1 MQSKHLNLLINTG
14 AVLVGIVVVG
24 YVAYAAL
31 HTEVEQPCSMRY
43 PPATRFS
50 LQTAQ
55 GKPLTAI
62 ELQARA
68 GSRDLGVIDNAAV
81 VRVDG
86 GPSPEALEV
95 KLRRLP
101 GSADMSD
108 QARNGIEFRWSPP
121 GIAGASSACLS
132 YSVWFPD
139 KFVFGSGGVLPGVFG
154 GERTAQRRD
163 AGTDQ
168 LSITPQWD
176 NHGKPMLVIAVE
188 GSEPTGQSGG
198 AAFTTDQWI
207 RVEQE
212 VVLNEPGRDDGVVRL
227 WIDGSLVVEDH
238 RLVLRNDANTL
249 LAGILASVGY
259 GRAPDAPG
267 MLRLS
272 PFGIAWQ

>member
-14 AVLVGIVVVG
+14 AVLVGAIVVG
-24 YVAYAAL
+24 YVAYSAL
-31 HTEVEQPCSMRY
+31 RTEVEQPCSTRY

-86 GPSPEALEV
+86 APSPEALEV

-108 QARNGIEFRWSPP
+108 RARNGIEFLWSPP
-121 GIAGASSACLS
+121 GVAGASSACLS
-132 YSVWFPD
+132 YSLWLPD

-154 GERTAQRRD
+154 GEQTAQRRE

-176 NHGKPMLVIAVE
+176 NRGKPMLAVAVE
-188 GSEPTGQSGG
+188 GSDTSRLSGG
-198 AAFTTDQWI
+198 TTLPTDQWV

-212 VVLNEPGRDDGVVRL
+212 VVLNEPGRDNGIVRL
-227 WIDGSLVVEDH
+227 WIDGSLVVGNQ
-238 RLVLRNDANTL
+238 RMTLRKDTSTI
-249 LAGILASVGY
+249 LAGILAIVGY
-259 GRAPDAPG
+259 GRAPDEPG

-272 PFGIAWQ
+272 PFEIAWR